1 MKDVFRWRSRRSTR
15 LRPVVHLWLEVL
27 MKKRVAVVR
36 QVLLGLLVASVITFG
51 SVEVVRGSGQT
62 TNEPC
67 SGCLISNDPDLWC
80 EDCCAAEG
88 SICLTGGV
96 GQCLCA

>member
-1 MKDVFRWRSRRSTR
+1 
-15 LRPVVHLWLEVL
+15 

-36 QVLLGLLVASVITFG
+36 QVLFGLLVASVITFG
-51 SVEVVRGSGQT
+51 TAEAARGSGQT

-67 SGCLISNDPDLWC
+67 SGCLLSDTPNFWC
-80 EDCCAAEG
+80 EECCGAGG
-88 SICLTGGV
+88 SICLTPGI

>member
-1 MKDVFRWRSRRSTR
+1 
-15 LRPVVHLWLEVL
+15 

-36 QVLLGLLVASVITFG
+36 QVLFGLLVASVITFG
-51 SVEVVRGSGQT
+51 TAEAARGSGNA

-67 SGCLISNDPDLWC
+67 SGCLLSDTPHFWC
-80 EDCCAAEG
+80 AECCGAGG
-88 SICLTGGV
+88 SICLPPGI

>member
-1 MKDVFRWRSRRSTR
+1 
-15 LRPVVHLWLEVL
+15 
-27 MKKRVAVVR
+27 MKKTVAMVR

-51 SVEVVRGSGQT
+51 TAEAARGSGQT
-62 TNEPC
+62 TNEAC
-67 SGCLISNDPDLWC
+67 SGCWLVDDPNFWC
-80 EDCCAAEG
+80 SECCSAAG

>member
-1 MKDVFRWRSRRSTR
+1 
-15 LRPVVHLWLEVL
+15 

-51 SVEVVRGSGQT
+51 TAEAVRGSGQA
-62 TNEPC
+62 TNEAC
-67 SGCLISNDPDLWC
+67 SGCAYSRNPHLWC
-80 EDCCAAEG
+80 ADCCNAGG
-88 SICLTGGV
+88 SVCLTGGV

>member
-1 MKDVFRWRSRRSTR
+1 
-15 LRPVVHLWLEVL
+15 

-36 QVLLGLLVASVITFG
+36 QVLLGLLVASVITFATA
-51 SVEVVRGSGQT
+51 EVARGSGQT
-62 TNEPC
+62 TNEAC
-67 SGCLISNDPDLWC
+67 SGCLFFSHPDAWC

>member
-1 MKDVFRWRSRRSTR
+1 
-15 LRPVVHLWLEVL
+15 

-36 QVLLGLLVASVITFG
+36 QVLLGLFVASVITFG
-51 SVEVVRGSGQT
+51 AAEAARGSGKA

-67 SGCLISNDPDLWC
+67 SGCLISSDPDFWC
-80 EDCCAAEG
+80 AECCDAGG
-88 SICLTGGV
+88 SICLPPGI